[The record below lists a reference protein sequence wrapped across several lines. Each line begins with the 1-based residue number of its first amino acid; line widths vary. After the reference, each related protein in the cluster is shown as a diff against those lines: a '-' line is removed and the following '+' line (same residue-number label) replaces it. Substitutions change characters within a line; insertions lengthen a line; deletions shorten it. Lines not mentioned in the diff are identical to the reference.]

1 VNVGALVGDTVGEGD
16 LVGVHVWDGEGVPVL
31 MVTPGG
37 KVAVISSV
45 GVGSGV
51 KVGRDD
57 GVGGSVGRSVGEG
70 EGGSVAGLQL
80 GIAFRVIE
88 LGRPGWEM
96 SLVYKGVRVLAE
108 ARRQQGSPSS
118 SPFV

>member
-1 VNVGALVGDTVGEGD
+1 VSWIGISAGGTGVKVGALVGDTVGEGG
-16 LVGVHVWDGEGVPVL
+16 LVVEGVRDGEGVPVI
-31 MVTPGG
+31 MVTPAGT
-37 KVAVISSV
+37 VAVISSV

-80 GIAFRVIE
+80 GIAFRVTE
-88 LGRPGWEM
+88 KPRPGWEM
-96 SLVYKGVRVLAE
+96 SEV
-108 ARRQQGSPSS
+108 
-118 SPFV
+118 